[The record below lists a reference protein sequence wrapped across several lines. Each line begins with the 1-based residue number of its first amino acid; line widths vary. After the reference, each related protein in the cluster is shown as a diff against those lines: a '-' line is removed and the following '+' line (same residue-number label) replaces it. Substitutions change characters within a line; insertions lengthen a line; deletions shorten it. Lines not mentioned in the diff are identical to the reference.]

1 MGPKA
6 DVVHQAPG
14 RMRIRIPSERGN
26 SAFFAEVSRQLG
38 ECLGVT
44 GVETNPVTAS
54 VLIRHT
60 SSLAGILGFAR
71 EHGVFLVEEA
81 KRVPLQ
87 KRAAANLEGIS
98 RNLQLIAGEEIDL
111 NSAILVVLTGM
122 AAHQAIKGNV
132 VAPAATLMWYAL
144 SMLRMDE
151 TKP

>member
-6 DVVHQAPG
+6 DVVHQVPG
-14 RMRIRIPSERGN
+14 RIRIRVPSERGN

-38 ECLGVT
+38 ECPGVT

-54 VLIRHT
+54 VLLRHT
-60 SSLAGILGFAR
+60 SPLAGILGFTKER
-71 EHGVFLVEEA
+71 GMFQVEEA

-87 KRAAANLEGIS
+87 KLAATNLEGVS
-98 RNLQLIAGEEIDL
+98 RNLQLIAGEEVDL

-122 AAHQAIKGNV
+122 AIHQAIKGNV
-132 VAPAATLMWYAL
+132 LAPAATLIWYAL
-144 SMLRMDE
+144 SMLRADE

>member
-6 DVVHQAPG
+6 DLVHQVPG
-14 RMRIRIPSERGN
+14 RIRIRVPSERGN

-38 ECLGVT
+38 ECPGVT

-54 VLIRHT
+54 VLLRHA
-60 SSLAGILGFAR
+60 SPLAGILGFAK

-87 KRAAANLEGIS
+87 KLAAANLGGVS

-111 NSAILVVLTGM
+111 DSAILVMLTGM
-122 AAHQAIKGNV
+122 AIHQAIKGNI
-132 VAPAATLMWYAL
+132 VAPAATLVWYAL
-144 SMLRMDE
+144 VMLRAAE
-151 TKP
+151 IKS